1 MSGDANQFDDELRR
15 VIERHR
21 AENDLTYAE
30 AVGVLYLI
38 LSDLAEEA
46 KEPTDGAKPKKAH
59 NQQRKE
65 QQHGQNRKTRPITH
79 Y

>member
-46 KEPTDGAKPKKAH
+46 KEPTDGAKPK
-59 NQQRKE
+59 
-65 QQHGQNRKTRPITH
+65 
-79 Y
+79 

>member
-21 AENDLTYAE
+21 AENDLTYAQV
-30 AVGVLYLI
+30 VGVLYLI

-46 KEPTDGAKPKKAH
+46 KDRDT
-59 NQQRKE
+59 
-65 QQHGQNRKTRPITH
+65 
-79 Y
+79 